1 METPLRDLN
10 KGTGLLPLPANPGKS
25 KDFSKSVVFGA
36 TPAKDIPRTPI
47 GNKPL
52 KIKDQGDLDFCSGF
66 GTSEVSE
73 DQEGIELD
81 PLWQFAQIKR
91 VIGSVEGYG
100 ADLRSAGLALVN
112 YGSLPQKNAPYTIH
126 SGTRDFLANWEN
138 YDANLSAIA
147 ETYKKKSMFFV
158 DGPEDDFDN
167 IRATLWE
174 NREKKVTVLAG
185 VLWRNSWTIAP
196 KGIVSKTGWENDKGG
211 GHCVKIFDQIE
222 INGTLYLVVQNS
234 WGVDYGDSGIFY
246 FPREVINKEF
256 APYGQIFFSDMPVK
270 DAKYY
275 NENGISVNDSWV
287 YGIWKG
293 LWNFIKILFK
303 QNGK

>member
-1 METPLRDLN
+1 METLIQ
-10 KGTGLLPLPANPGKS
+10 KGTGLLPLPVNPGKS
-25 KDFSKSVVFGA
+25 KDFSKTVVFGA
-36 TPAKDIPRTPI
+36 TKAKDIPTTTI

-100 ADLRSAGLALVN
+100 ADLRSAGMSLVT
-112 YGSLPQKNAPYTIH
+112 YGSIPAAFAPYNIH
-126 SGTRDFLANWEN
+126 SGERNFLANWEN
-138 YDANLSAIA
+138 YDTALYEMAKI
-147 ETYKKKSMFFV
+147 YKKKSMFFV

-174 NREKKVTVLAG
+174 NRAKKVTVLAG
-185 VLWRNSWTIAP
+185 VIWRPSWTLAN
-196 KGIVSKTGWENDKGG
+196 KGVVPPAGWENEKGG
-211 GHCVKIFDQIE
+211 GHCIKIFDQIM
-222 INGTLYLVVQNS
+222 INGTLYLKVQNS
-234 WGVDYGDSGIFY
+234 WGENYGDKGIFY
-246 FPREVINKEF
+246 FPREVVNREF
-256 APYGQIFFSDMPVK
+256 APYGQIFFSDMPVA

-275 NENGISVNDSWV
+275 NENGISVNDNWFS
-287 YGIWKG
+287 GILKG

-303 QNGK
+303 TNGQ